1 MSRHEYHRL
10 IEELCE
16 GAEIDAVA
24 RVQEE
29 GWLCLD
35 DKLVHIEYLEQNNR
49 CRVSTTFELPEG
61 AAEKE
66 LLRLMLVL
74 NFQNGDGDFPI
85 FSLHPDTGEIVLNL
99 LYPLPYLL
107 DVGLEAVFDE
117 QLAPLLEAW
126 ETMLEESEDWPSEES
141 REIPVAE
148 DDSDIH
154 KFV

>member
-16 GAEIDAVA
+16 GAQIDAVR

-29 GWLCLD
+29 GWLRLD
-35 DKLVHIEYLEQNNR
+35 DKLIHIEYLEQKDR
-49 CRVSTTFELPEG
+49 CRISTTFELPEG
-61 AAEKE
+61 AAEKS
-66 LLRLMLVL
+66 LLRLMLEL
-74 NFQNGDGDFPI
+74 NFQNADGDFPV

-99 LYPLPYLL
+99 LYPLPYLM
-107 DVGLEAVFDE
+107 DVGLENVFDE

-126 ETMLEESEDWPSEES
+126 ENVLEESEEWSSEES
-141 REIPVAE
+141 REAPAAE